1 MPERYVRQGRKRLP
15 KESRS
20 FYPSEQQRDRDS
32 SAFHR
37 AGRGPAGFDE
47 LAAQGKATL
56 VAVHADW
63 CPTCK
68 AQKPIV
74 SELLGKPEFKDVTA
88 LVVDFDAQ
96 KPIVPH
102 YKVATQSTL
111 IAFKAG
117 KEVGRSVG
125 DPTKNGVEGVVK
137 KTAN

>member
-1 MPERYVRQGRKRLP
+1 MTNHYAKPILALAL
-15 KESRS
+15 
-20 FYPSEQQRDRDS
+20 
-32 SAFHR
+32 SAFAALAS
-37 AGRGPAGFDE
+37 AGPTEPYTQKRFDE
-47 LAAQGKATL
+47 LAAQGKPTL

-74 SELLGKPEFKDVTA
+74 HALLGQPEFKDVTE

-96 KPIVPH
+96 KPVVQQ
-102 YKVATQSTL
+102 YKVAAQSTL

-125 DPTKNGVEGVVK
+125 DTTKGGIEALVK

>member
-1 MPERYVRQGRKRLP
+1 MNVTFAKPILVLALSAFAAFASAG
-15 KESRS
+15 
-20 FYPSEQQRDRDS
+20 PSEPYTQKR
-32 SAFHR
+32 
-37 AGRGPAGFDE
+37 FDE
-47 LAAQGKATL
+47 LAAQGKPVL

-74 SELLGKPEFKDVTA
+74 GELMGRPEFKDLTE

-96 KPIVPH
+96 KPVVKH
-102 YKVATQSTL
+102 YRVSMQSTL
-111 IAFKAG
+111 IAFKGG

-125 DPTKNGVEGVVK
+125 DTTKAGIEGLAK

>member
-1 MPERYVRQGRKRLP
+1 MTMNLAKPIVALALSSFAALALAGSSEPYTQKR
-15 KESRS
+15 
-20 FYPSEQQRDRDS
+20 
-32 SAFHR
+32 
-37 AGRGPAGFDE
+37 FDD
-47 LAAQGKATL
+47 LAAQGKPTL

-74 SELLGKPEFKDVTA
+74 HDLIGKPEYKDLTE
-88 LVVDFDAQ
+88 LVVDFDTQ
-96 KPIVPH
+96 KPVVQH

-111 IAFKAG
+111 IAFKGG

-125 DPTKNGVEGVVK
+125 DTSKTGIEGLIK

>member
-1 MPERYVRQGRKRLP
+1 MTTKYTKSILALALSALTTLASAGTSEPYTQKR
-15 KESRS
+15 
-20 FYPSEQQRDRDS
+20 
-32 SAFHR
+32 
-37 AGRGPAGFDE
+37 FDE
-47 LAAQGKATL
+47 LSAQGKPTL

-74 SELLGKPEFKDVTA
+74 SELMGKPEFKDVTE

-96 KPIVPH
+96 KPVVKQ

-111 IAFKAG
+111 IAFKGG

-125 DPTKNGVEGVVK
+125 DTTKAGIEGLVK
-137 KTAN
+137 KTVH